1 MIKMYELT
9 VRTNHTEHKKS
20 TFLNRTV
27 AEAYADVCYQCADV
41 YAVELINAGTGEVVY
56 YRAKEW

>member
-9 VRTNHTEHKKS
+9 VRTNHTEH
-20 TFLNRTV
+20 RTTKFMDRKV
-27 AEAYADVCYQCADV
+27 AEAYASVCYQCADV
-41 YAVELINAGTGEVVY
+41 YAVELINSSTGEVVY